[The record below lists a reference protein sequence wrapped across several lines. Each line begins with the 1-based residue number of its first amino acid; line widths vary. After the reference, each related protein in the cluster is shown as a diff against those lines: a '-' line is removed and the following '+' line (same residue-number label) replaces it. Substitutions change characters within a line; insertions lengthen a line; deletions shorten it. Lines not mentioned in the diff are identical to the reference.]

1 MQLKFLK
8 NTFYMIFLF
17 MLFKAE
23 KAILAGQLKR
33 DFILSTAFSMNIKRD
48 KHV

>member
-23 KAILAGQLKR
+23 KGNSCWSIEARFYFKYR
-33 DFILSTAFSMNIKRD
+33 FSMNIKRD

>member
-23 KAILAGQLKR
+23 NDNSCWSIEARFYFKYRFFYEYKER
-33 DFILSTAFSMNIKRD
+33 
-48 KHV
+48 